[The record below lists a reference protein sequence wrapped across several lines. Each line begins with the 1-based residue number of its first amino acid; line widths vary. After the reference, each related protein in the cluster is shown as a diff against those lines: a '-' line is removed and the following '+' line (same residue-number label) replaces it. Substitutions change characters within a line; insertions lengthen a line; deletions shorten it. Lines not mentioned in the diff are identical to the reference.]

1 MYLNFSLQFEFPVA
15 RGNPGGGNLRQ
26 FYCYFCHNSANATA
40 TTACIGFESSIVP
53 SCSWSGGGGG
63 EGRGGRGEEGSP
75 IKYLYGQMLLN
86 GGNDVTTPDLES
98 RGKIPRIG
106 SDDSLSG
113 FSR

>member
-1 MYLNFSLQFEFPVA
+1 MG
-15 RGNPGGGNLRQ
+15 RGGD
-26 FYCYFCHNSANATA
+26 
-40 TTACIGFESSIVP
+40 
-53 SCSWSGGGGG
+53 G
-63 EGRGGRGEEGSP
+63 EGRGARGEGRGARGEEGSP